1 MYFSYFVVLAI
12 LCIVCYLVFHNK
24 QKVRI
29 LLMENLG
36 VPFVKCA
43 NHLCQ
48 ILALILEGRRQR
60 GNGRRRS
67 RTGSA
72 QYRKLDN
79 HLEESGGID
88 GNGADNAVSVRN
100 IIY

>member
-1 MYFSYFVVLAI
+1 MGAGLDNQANYFSYFVVLAI

-24 QKVRI
+24 QK
-29 LLMENLG
+29 
-36 VPFVKCA
+36 
-43 NHLCQ
+43 
-48 ILALILEGRRQR
+48 ILALILEGRKQR

-79 HLEESGGID
+79 HLEEAGGID
-88 GNGADNAVSVRN
+88 GNGADNAASVK
-100 IIY
+100 ILYTECPFKCG